1 MRARARAR
9 RPGGGGEGEDH
20 GCLEG
25 RPVVAGLEPRGRRR
39 GYQGKAQRGGG
50 HLRAHCLQ
58 VLRPGRRRRG
68 RRRRRGGR
76 GRGPRRAVSS
86 APLSFATPC
95 TAESALAR
103 RFVGSEGAAW
113 HSGVVREIRPPSVV
127 SLFPSPPKPCLTM
140 LLLRPLAE
148 RHTSWVGPCAA
159 TQ

>member
-25 RPVVAGLEPRGRRR
+25 RPVVVGLEPRGRRR

-113 HSGVVREIRPPSVV
+113 H
-127 SLFPSPPKPCLTM
+127 TM

-159 TQ
+159 MQRADRIVAIVKK